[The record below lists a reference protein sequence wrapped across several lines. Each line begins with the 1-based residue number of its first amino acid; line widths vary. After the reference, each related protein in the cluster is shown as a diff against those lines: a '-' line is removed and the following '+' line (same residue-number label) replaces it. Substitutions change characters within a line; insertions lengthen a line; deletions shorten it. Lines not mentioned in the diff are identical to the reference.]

1 MNAEIESLKTIISR
15 AVDSGV
21 KLGAPVEREQVCAWE
36 KKHGVKLPEDYF
48 AFLTE
53 IGDGGTI
60 VPITP
65 DCDKLVSFKTYEQD
79 GYSFAGIKKP
89 FTLEKSWM
97 PDWGDTI
104 ENAPDNEDKLE
115 KLMAKRWNMIRRDGN
130 LTLVE
135 DKTDNFQR
143 WFLVVT
149 GPCCGEVWMES
160 EFGVLRFP
168 DCTFSKW
175 LQLHLEG
182 KWEDYAKERAKQ
194 EEKERERHITPQE
207 RCLELL
213 NKNKYRPKP
222 AATMDEVRAF
232 EAQHC
237 IVLPEDYIEFVTM
250 VANGSRPVRS
260 YYPKLYT
267 MQEAGSLGNLEKPF
281 IFQTMEQFREAV
293 LRQYG
298 EYPSRGTMIE
308 LRWNTLE
315 PYLAPRTPSEDSP
328 WVPPMLERMNGCV
341 PLRLSTLTQRRTTA
355 FLRNR

>member
-1 MNAEIESLKTIISR
+1 
-15 AVDSGV
+15 
-21 KLGAPVEREQVCAWE
+21 
-36 KKHGVKLPEDYF
+36 
-48 AFLTE
+48 
-53 IGDGGTI
+53 
-60 VPITP
+60 
-65 DCDKLVSFKTYEQD
+65 
-79 GYSFAGIKKP
+79 
-89 FTLEKSWM
+89 
-97 PDWGDTI
+97 
-104 ENAPDNEDKLE
+104 
-115 KLMAKRWNMIRRDGN
+115 
-130 LTLVE
+130 
-135 DKTDNFQR
+135 
-143 WFLVVT
+143 
-149 GPCCGEVWMES
+149 
-160 EFGVLRFP
+160 
-168 DCTFSKW
+168 
-175 LQLHLEG
+175 
-182 KWEDYAKERAKQ
+182 
-194 EEKERERHITPQE
+194 
-207 RCLELL
+207 
-213 NKNKYRPKP
+213 
-222 AATMDEVRAF
+222 MDEVRAF